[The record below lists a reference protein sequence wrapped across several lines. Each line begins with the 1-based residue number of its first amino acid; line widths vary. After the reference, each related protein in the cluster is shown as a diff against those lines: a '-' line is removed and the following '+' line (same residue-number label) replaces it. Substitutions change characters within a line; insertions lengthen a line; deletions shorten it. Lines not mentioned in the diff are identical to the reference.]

1 MADRD
6 GTTAWHDSHF
16 MTTPLP
22 LSLLIRETDFNQ
34 IRYHLPDSMKY
45 IRSLS
50 RALPTATSMR
60 SACSNSL
67 HTSNVRPRLSTL
79 RPLLV
84 RQTQV
89 RNMWIQTE
97 TTPNQDALKFVPG
110 REILGAGATS
120 IEFLSG
126 RDAHQSPLARKLFAV
141 DGVKTIFY
149 GPDFLTITKAEE
161 AQWPVLKP
169 EIFSL
174 LMEYLSGG
182 EPIMSA
188 EHTAAA
194 SDTAASEDDDE
205 IVSMIKELL
214 DSRIRPAIQEDGGD
228 IEYRGFEDGIVKL
241 KLRGACRT
249 CDSSTVTLKN
259 GIESMLMH
267 YVPEV
272 ESVEQVLDPEDE
284 IAEQSF
290 EQFEKDLAA
299 KKAQSQGG
307 IGAEGP

>member
-1 MADRD
+1 
-6 GTTAWHDSHF
+6 
-16 MTTPLP
+16 
-22 LSLLIRETDFNQ
+22 
-34 IRYHLPDSMKY
+34 
-45 IRSLS
+45 
-50 RALPTATSMR
+50 
-60 SACSNSL
+60 
-67 HTSNVRPRLSTL
+67 
-79 RPLLV
+79 
-84 RQTQV
+84 
-89 RNMWIQTE
+89 MWIQTE

-110 REILGAGATS
+110 RDILGAGATS

-126 RDAHQSPLARKLFAV
+126 RDAHQSPLAKKLFAV
-141 DGVKTIFY
+141 DGVKTVFY
-149 GPDFLTITKAEE
+149 GPDFLTVTKSEE

-194 SDTAASEDDDE
+194 SDTAASDDDDE

-272 ESVEQVLDPEDE
+272 EAVEQVLDPEEE

-299 KKAQSQGG
+299 KKAASQSN
-307 IGAEGP
+307 IGAAGP

>member
-1 MADRD
+1 
-6 GTTAWHDSHF
+6 
-16 MTTPLP
+16 
-22 LSLLIRETDFNQ
+22 
-34 IRYHLPDSMKY
+34 
-45 IRSLS
+45 
-50 RALPTATSMR
+50 
-60 SACSNSL
+60 
-67 HTSNVRPRLSTL
+67 
-79 RPLLV
+79 
-84 RQTQV
+84 
-89 RNMWIQTE
+89 MWIQTE

-110 REILGAGATS
+110 RDVLGAGATS

-126 RDAHQSPLARKLFAV
+126 RDAHQSPLAKKMFAV

-149 GPDFLTITKAEE
+149 GPDFLTVTKSEE

-174 LMEYLSGG
+174 LMEYLSSG

-205 IVSMIKELL
+205 VVSMIKELL

-228 IEYRGFEDGIVKL
+228 IEYRGFEDGVVKL

-272 ESVEQVLDPEDE
+272 EQVEQVLDPEE
-284 IAEQSF
+284 EMAEQTF
-290 EQFEKDLAA
+290 EQFEKDLATKRGQSQQSA
-299 KKAQSQGG
+299 QSTAQSQGN
-307 IGAEGP
+307 IGAQGP